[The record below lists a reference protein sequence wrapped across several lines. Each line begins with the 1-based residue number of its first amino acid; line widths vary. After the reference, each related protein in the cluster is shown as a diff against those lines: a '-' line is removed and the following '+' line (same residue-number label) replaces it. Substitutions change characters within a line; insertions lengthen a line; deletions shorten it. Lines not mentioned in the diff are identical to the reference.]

1 MYLKNYII
9 LLKLLGDI
17 MDFTDSVIL
26 VTGASRGIGLYLSN
40 LLTEYG
46 AKVIGVYNKTKIKNV
61 NFDTYKCDIS
71 NELEIKKL
79 MNYIKINYGS
89 LDVVVNCAALCLDND
104 LYDKTKKEFMKVL
117 EVNLVGTFLICKY
130 ASLLM
135 KKGVIVNI
143 SSTDAEDTFST
154 FSMDYAASK
163 AGLENLT
170 KNLALRLPNI
180 KICAI
185 SPNWIDTETVL
196 EMNQEYLK
204 NELKRIGQK
213 ELLKKEEVVNKI
225 IEIIVNDDIVSG
237 DIIRMV
243 CSNE

>member
-1 MYLKNYII
+1 
-9 LLKLLGDI
+9 
-17 MDFTDSVIL
+17 MDFTGSVIL
-26 VTGASRGIGLYLSN
+26 VTGASRGIGLSLAN

-46 AKVIGVYNKTKIKNV
+46 AKVIGIYNKTKIKNA

-71 NELEIKKL
+71 NEIEIKKL
-79 MNYIKINYGS
+79 MSYIKNNYGK
-89 LDVVVNCAALCLDND
+89 LDVVVNGAALCLDND

-135 KKGVIVNI
+135 NKGVIVNI
-143 SSTDAEDTFST
+143 TSTDAQDTFSP

-180 KICAI
+180 KVCAL
-185 SPNWIDTETVL
+185 SPNWINTETVL
-196 EMNQEYLK
+196 EMNPEYLK
-204 NELKRIGQK
+204 NEMQRIGQK
-213 ELLKKEEVVNKI
+213 ELLTKEEVVIKI
-225 IEIIVNDDIVSG
+225 IEIIVSDDIVTG
-237 DIIRMV
+237 DIVRMV
-243 CSNE
+243 NNNE